1 MHRKTFAYLS
11 ISLGLTLFVM
21 GSLPLAASEAPY
33 APLGITETPMA
44 TETSTNAPTNTPA
57 PTQTPTS
64 APTNT
69 PTPTRPVATSQPNM
83 NIPAAEATLTPTST
97 PTATRVLVLPVTG
110 EPAEPVSGLPEI
122 LALILGGVAALAT
135 GWIHESTVRRT
146 TRAQTPGGQGNDR
159 ETRATAK
166 D

>member
-1 MHRKTFAYLS
+1 MNRNTLAYLS

-33 APLGITETPMA
+33 APLGITETPVA

-97 PTATRVLVLPVTG
+97 PTATRVLVLPVAG
-110 EPAEPVSGLPEI
+110 GPAEPVDALRWVPEM
-122 LALILGGVAALAT
+122 LALILGGLAALAI
-135 GWIHESTVRRT
+135 GSDP
-146 TRAQTPGGQGNDR
+146 RARHAPRN
-159 ETRATAK
+159 
-166 D
+166 